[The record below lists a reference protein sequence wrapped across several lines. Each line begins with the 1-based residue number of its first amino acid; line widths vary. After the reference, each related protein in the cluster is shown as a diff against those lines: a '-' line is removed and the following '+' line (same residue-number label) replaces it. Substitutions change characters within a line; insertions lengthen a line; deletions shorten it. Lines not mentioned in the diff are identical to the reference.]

1 MTNKV
6 NRSLGDT
13 ELFDFAIKVKSDVQS
28 CIDDFGVIVH
38 LLFETIA
45 SLRAKFSVVGA
56 NKSKCHFL
64 FSLPL
69 L

>member
-1 MTNKV
+1 MDKKL
-6 NRSLGDT
+6 NRNFRDI
-13 ELFDFAIKVKSDVQS
+13 ELFDLSLKVKSNVQS
-28 CIDDFGVIVH
+28 CKDDLRVIVH